1 MKKVIEVIFDRG
13 SFFEIKPRFG
23 KSASVGLA
31 RLDGKVVGVIANN
44 PQTGGGALSA
54 EACRKIVDFTVMCDS
69 FNIPLVRLMD
79 TPGFHVGTDA
89 ERRGA
94 SGHIMNFMNAT
105 CLTTVPHVTVIC
117 RKIGRDNVYTQV
129 HNAHHLSSLKD
140 DKTT

>member
-79 TPGFHVGTDA
+79 TPGFVVGTDRSEEHTSELQSLMRLSYA
-89 ERRGA
+89 V
-94 SGHIMNFMNAT
+94 F
-105 CLTTVPHVTVIC
+105 CLQKKKPSN
-117 RKIGRDNVYTQV
+117 KI
-129 HNAHHLSSLKD
+129 
-140 DKTT
+140 

>member
-79 TPGFHVGTDA
+79 TPGFVVGTDA
-89 ERRGA
+89 ELRCA
-94 SGHIMNFMNAT
+94 PVHIMNFIHATYLTPSQQLTVLFPNA
-105 CLTTVPHVTVIC
+105 PC
-117 RKIGRDNVYTQV
+117 RP
-129 HNAHHLSSLKD
+129 
-140 DKTT
+140 